1 MLIAPEFSSLYEIKM
16 CLPVATYDKQLS
28 LTMLSISRP
37 HLTAEFTLD
46 QIPEA
51 PQNSL

>member
-1 MLIAPEFSSLYEIKM
+1 MLMAPEFSSLYEIKM

-37 HLTAEFTLD
+37 HLTAGFTLD